1 MSDTVKQSHLVP
13 KCYLKNFAINNKIVA
28 FNKLTNKIL
37 VNQNISEIATQNR
50 FYDLN
55 EEDIND
61 LSEIIPNI
69 SKQYIENYLSRDVEP
84 NLEKAIDKISS
95 LKLDSLS
102 KKYNITIKNE
112 DKYIFNLFLV
122 YQLFR
127 TRKYREVLKKI
138 IGKNN
143 AEKLQKNILIDNL
156 LLQNIARGLIDYEW
170 ILYINTTDIDYI
182 TSDNPVI
189 IYDSTKIKLIRM
201 PIPCK
206 GSFQILYP
214 LTRKLLLSIS
224 DIQINSININSICD
238 CIEMDNCFE
247 ISFINKLHYD
257 NSFMFQYSSD
267 SNSTI
272 EDFIPK
278 LHNANYSDFYEL
290 STLQKELFDMVNSKN
305 RDMNRIDEI
314 DKRIKEI
321 TLKYI

>member
-1 MSDTVKQSHLVP
+1 MLNGRCVSVQRAAEHPPVVRRTALSNMRIKLTAKLKSLSAFSLLAAYPPPVRLTLSAQNERCMSDTVKQSHLVP

-127 TRKYREVLKKI
+127 TRKCREVLKKI

-189 IYDSTKIKLIRM
+189 IYGHL
-201 PIPCK
+201 
-206 GSFQILYP
+206 
-214 LTRKLLLSIS
+214 
-224 DIQINSININSICD
+224 
-238 CIEMDNCFE
+238 
-247 ISFINKLHYD
+247 
-257 NSFMFQYSSD
+257 
-267 SNSTI
+267 
-272 EDFIPK
+272 
-278 LHNANYSDFYEL
+278 
-290 STLQKELFDMVNSKN
+290 
-305 RDMNRIDEI
+305 
-314 DKRIKEI
+314 
-321 TLKYI
+321 